1 MTHHHLVLAAVTSI
15 GLVAAGGNVQSAE
28 KLSLRV
34 TPNVSNAPCNLIVQA
49 IIPKHRENRWLV
61 IEAESG
67 EFYRSSAVELD
78 GDKAPVVTEIRFNN
92 LPSGDYTIAASL
104 RDQLGIETTVRGSLI
119 VLPRFGEP

>member
-49 IIPKHRENRWLV
+49 IIPRQ
-61 IEAESG
+61 
-67 EFYRSSAVELD
+67 
-78 GDKAPVVTEIRFNN
+78 APYGRTPTR
-92 LPSGDYTIAASL
+92 PAAGRL
-104 RDQLGIETTVRGSLI
+104 ETAR
-119 VLPRFGEP
+119 